1 MASRVLV
8 LTLLASVAA
17 VEVCPGEGARYGAQ
31 AMKPAEPSLHAV
43 LNAFRCCGAGDF
55 RCNHDGTHRVCAQ
68 LVDEKTKAPLAWGQ
82 EDFWQITGQSV
93 FEHLNTTS

>member
-43 LNAFRCCGAGDF
+43 LWNAFPLL
-55 RCNHDGTHRVCAQ
+55 RVAQVTFDATMMERIGCAR
-68 LVDEKTKAPLAWGQ
+68 
-82 EDFWQITGQSV
+82 S
-93 FEHLNTTS
+93 S